1 MKKKVL
7 LFGFMLVL
15 AVGMTFTACGGG
27 GNANESADAGDTGVE
42 DTSGGETTVTAEP
55 IVIKVNNFMPQGI
68 PPALGTVAAGEKL
81 AELSG
86 GTMTTEEY
94 YNGTLLGFNDS
105 WQGTAEGAVDVAIM
119 AIATIDSNTILNN
132 AFSTPAPNLSPDQVK
147 TTELFNALVDA
158 EPSLNEEMAVN
169 NLRWLAMQAMP
180 NYNIHLS
187 NKVIPTPA
195 DIKGVKI
202 EGLGANTS
210 KYLENMGATTVSLDP
225 GDYYISC
232 ERGVVDGMLAHW
244 ACVNDYKVSEV
255 LHYHTIFGEYTPE
268 LPAGNGLSSGAM
280 GYAVNLDTW
289 NSLTAEQQGWLQE
302 AFRYGGLYSAELD
315 HASSQAGYQ
324 SAIDNGDEILNITGD
339 DLKPWIDAMQT
350 VVDEWVA
357 KSEAAGFTTA
367 AQIRETL
374 IALTA
379 EYQ

>member
-1 MKKKVL
+1 MKKNML
-7 LFGFMLVL
+7 LLGFILILSMGLV
-15 AVGMTFTACGGG
+15 FSACGGSG
-27 GNANESADAGDTGVE
+27 GSGESADTQADTGGA
-42 DTSGGETTVTAEP
+42 DADADADAPPAP

-81 AELSG
+81 KELSG
-86 GTMTTEEY
+86 GTMITEEY

-132 AFSTPAPNLSPDQVK
+132 AFSTPVPNLSPDQVR
-147 TTELFNALVDA
+147 TTEMFNALVDA
-158 EPSLNEEMAVN
+158 EPSLNEEMAEN

-195 DIKGVKI
+195 DIKGIKI

-210 KYLENMGATTVSLDP
+210 KYLENMGATSVSLDP

-255 LHYHTIFGEYTPE
+255 LHYHTVFGEYTPE

-289 NSLTAEQQGWLQE
+289 NSLTPEQQGWLEE

-324 SAIDNGDEILNITGD
+324 SAIDNGDEILNIKGD

-350 VVDEWVA
+350 VVDEWIA
-357 KSEAAGFTTA
+357 KSEAAGLKTA
-367 AQIRETL
+367 PQIRETL
-374 IALTA
+374 LALTE